1 MNEMT
6 REDVAI
12 ILETMVG
19 IAGLSR
25 TEITTLETA
34 AEMLKNDQNE
44 SVSVVDNK
52 FDDILKPAHY
62 CAGRKYEP
70 KDVIRDW
77 DLNFNLGNAIKYL
90 SRAGRKNN
98 NDITKDLYKAM
109 TYINFEIM
117 ALKEEMKEE

>member
-12 ILETMVG
+12 ILETMAG
-19 IAGLSR
+19 SAGLSR
-25 TEITTLETA
+25 TEKTALETA
-34 AEMLKNDQNE
+34 ADMLQDDRIE
-44 SVSVVDNK
+44 SVSVISDE

-62 CAGRKYEP
+62 CSGRKYEP

-77 DLNFNLGNAIKYL
+77 GLNFNLGNAIKYL